1 MGEVTITAEMVME
14 VTAIKRSA
22 AEGIAVYATHR
33 FAGLLPADAR
43 RETNVSMG
51 TGGRNEKVIRL
62 LCDRYD
68 LRHRLSRSTSTLRTS
83 SGRAAALRTASTSSE
98 AWSTPTVRSAGQE
111 QRHDRCAP
119 RAAVAVHS
127 VLAAHLRPLRPHH
140 RAAVAQAARRD
151 PRRRDA
157 KCERRRCGGHL
168 DRIASGAAS

>member
-68 LRHRLSRSTSTLRTS
+68 LPAPPQPKHLDSPDFVGASR
-83 SGRAAALRTASTSSE
+83 RTAHRQHIQRGVVNPHCALCGTG
-98 AWSTPTVRSAGQE
+98 ATP
-111 QRHDRCAP
+111 
-119 RAAVAVHS
+119 
-127 VLAAHLRPLRPHH
+127 
-140 RAAVAQAARRD
+140 
-151 PRRRDA
+151 
-157 KCERRRCGGHL
+157 
-168 DRIASGAAS
+168 